1 MSKFRL
7 TQGAKIA
14 VSGAASPSVFTNIAN
29 VTSINESGDSRD
41 PIEVTNLDSTAK
53 EFAPGLIDYGTVEVA
68 VNHDQEEPT
77 HVTLQQITAT
87 GAERDWRITE
97 SGGGSPG
104 TRTQFKGFIQS
115 ASRSR
120 AVNGVVTATYTIKRT
135 GPTTEI

>member
-1 MSKFRL
+1 MAKSRL
-7 TQGAKIA
+7 SQGAKIA

-29 VTSINESGDSRD
+29 VTGINESGDSRD
-41 PIEVTNLDSTAK
+41 MLEQTNLDSTAK
-53 EFAPGLIDYGTVEVA
+53 EYVGGLIDYGTVEVS
-68 VNHDQEEPT
+68 VNYDTEEAT
-77 HVTLQQITAT
+77 HLTLQQLLAS

-120 AVNGVVTATYTIKRT
+120 AVNALVTATYTIKRT